1 VGGGGGAAHG
11 GGLGGRRLGFGR
23 FNGPKHQLRP
33 NYPTRQLP
41 TATQAS
47 NQINSTALVVNDFHK
62 IPNPQ
67 NNNWMRKKNKKNNP
81 QLLFFANRVSQST
94 PLKKNST
101 SNSDASIGMTQEKIS
116 ESTTLTHNE
125 KFRVL
130 LPHQLLKFPRSL
142 ALRLISP

>member
-1 VGGGGGAAHG
+1 
-11 GGLGGRRLGFGR
+11 
-23 FNGPKHQLRP
+23 
-33 NYPTRQLP
+33 
-41 TATQAS
+41 
-47 NQINSTALVVNDFHK
+47 
-62 IPNPQ
+62 
-67 NNNWMRKKNKKNNP
+67 MREKNKKNNP
-81 QLLFFANRVSQST
+81 QLLFFANRVSHST

-142 ALRLISP
+142 AL